1 MGHGA
6 ELALVAVAI
15 VAAATACGGSSADK
29 AGGASPGEPLVLTL
43 ESEDDPPLT
52 GAPEFAD
59 AVARL
64 SRGSM
69 RIRLVKA
76 GRGTEIDF
84 ERGIVEDV
92 RGGKAQLGIV
102 GVRVWDTMGVPSFR
116 ALLAPLL
123 VDSLP
128 LEMRVL
134 ESSLADRMLD
144 GVEQAGVVGIAVL
157 PGPLRLPFGLSRA
170 LVGAGDYRDATLG
183 LRPGGVAR
191 MTFRALGARTRTYP
205 PGDVS
210 GLDGAELDPTTIVY
224 NGLDQTKGRLTTNVV
239 LWPKPFSIFMN
250 RRAFDALTSDQQS
263 LLRRAGREAAEP
275 ERRQVERDAAA
286 ALARDCQA
294 AKLSFVEASPAERA
308 GLRAAV
314 QPVYDELGR
323 DPGTAHALSEI
334 GEMRD
339 AESPPAS
346 SETRCSGSSTR
357 AASSSALEGTWK
369 VAKGTKQELLDA
381 GIDPK
386 NAEALSRLPGTPALV
401 FEHGRHRGIDLETGK
416 VLSTEPTTSRATS
429 FIWSSS
435 PGWRCSS
442 AACTRSGGASIE
454 TRSRLPRFRAMSL

>member
-1 MGHGA
+1 MLGGVNLGGGIGNIQFFGPAPELTLIDSVVTANRLTASPGVASLGGGLFNQPTLLHRQSVPRHVDPDGDPGQQARPVRRLLSNNRCMGHGA

-43 ESEDDPPLT
+43 ESEDDLPLS

-64 SRGSM
+64 SGGSM
-69 RIRLVKA
+69 RIRFVQA
-76 GRGTEIDF
+76 GRGPEVDF

-102 GVRVWDTMGVPSFR
+102 GVRVWDTMGVTSFR

-170 LVGAGDYRDATLG
+170 LVGPGDYRDAILG

-275 ERRQVERDAAA
+275 ELRQIERDAAA

-323 DPGTAHALSEI
+323 DPGRRRPLRDR
-334 GEMRD
+334 RD
-339 AESPPAS
+339 A
-346 SETRCSGSSTR
+346 RR
-357 AASSSALEGTWK
+357 
-369 VAKGTKQELLDA
+369 
-381 GIDPK
+381 
-386 NAEALSRLPGTPALV
+386 
-401 FEHGRHRGIDLETGK
+401 
-416 VLSTEPTTSRATS
+416 
-429 FIWSSS
+429 
-435 PGWRCSS
+435 
-442 AACTRSGGASIE
+442 
-454 TRSRLPRFRAMSL
+454 

>member
-84 ERGIVEDV
+84 ERGVVEDV

-128 LEMRVL
+128 ARDARAREPASRPH
-134 ESSLADRMLD
+134 ARRCRAGGCRRDR
-144 GVEQAGVVGIAVL
+144 AP

-191 MTFRALGARTRTYP
+191 MTFRALGARTRTIP
-205 PGDVS
+205 PVTCPDSTAPSSTRRRSSTTVS
-210 GLDGAELDPTTIVY
+210 T
-224 NGLDQTKGRLTTNVV
+224 R
-239 LWPKPFSIFMN
+239 
-250 RRAFDALTSDQQS
+250 
-263 LLRRAGREAAEP
+263 RRAG
-275 ERRQVERDAAA
+275 
-286 ALARDCQA
+286 
-294 AKLSFVEASPAERA
+294 
-308 GLRAAV
+308 
-314 QPVYDELGR
+314 
-323 DPGTAHALSEI
+323 
-334 GEMRD
+334 
-339 AESPPAS
+339 
-346 SETRCSGSSTR
+346 
-357 AASSSALEGTWK
+357 
-369 VAKGTKQELLDA
+369 
-381 GIDPK
+381 
-386 NAEALSRLPGTPALV
+386 
-401 FEHGRHRGIDLETGK
+401 
-416 VLSTEPTTSRATS
+416 
-429 FIWSSS
+429 
-435 PGWRCSS
+435 
-442 AACTRSGGASIE
+442 
-454 TRSRLPRFRAMSL
+454 